1 MWKIPRKG
9 WMKWTYSASRDNP
22 QESAYNFYVRNHKG
36 NLIYVE
42 ASIMGI
48 GANMEADTWA
58 VLNALRYC
66 RRNDIKNMIVEKN
79 HCYEQR

>member
-1 MWKIPRKG
+1 M
-9 WMKWTYSASRDNP
+9 
-22 QESAYNFYVRNHKG
+22 RNHKG